1 MEIVVIGSGSSG
13 NTTYIKGSS
22 ATILI
27 DAGIS
32 LRQIKSRLKENG
44 IENVK
49 YDGLIITHEHTDH
62 AKYIASILKNN
73 DMPLYI
79 NEKSYLSLNPDIFN
93 NIKNLNHVFV
103 SPFETIKINDME
115 IEFIP
120 LSHDTRECLGIIIR
134 ENDKKIVYIADTG
147 YLDTEYRTILSDANC
162 YLFEANYDPG
172 MEMNSNRT
180 QILKNRVLGDLGHLS
195 NEDSA
200 VNLCYL
206 ITNRTKNI
214 CFIHRSRECNDLEL
228 LKETVFRVFNDFSI
242 DVSNIEFD
250 YAEQFSQT
258 RIIEV

>member
-13 NTTYIKGSS
+13 NSTYIKGSS
-22 ATILI
+22 ATIMI

-32 LRQIKSRLKENG
+32 LRQVKSRLKENG
-44 IENVK
+44 IEDVK
-49 YDGLIITHEHTDH
+49 YDGLIITHEHSDH
-62 AKYIASILKNN
+62 VQYICSVLKNN

-93 NIKNLNHVFV
+93 NIKNLNHVFIN
-103 SPFETIKINDME
+103 PFEKIKINDME
-115 IEFIP
+115 LEFIP
-120 LSHDTRECLGIIIR
+120 LSHDTRECLGIIVR
-134 ENDKKIVYIADTG
+134 EDGKKVVYIADTG
-147 YLDTEYRTILSDANC
+147 YLDTEYRTILAGADC

-200 VNLCYL
+200 VNLSYL
-206 ITNRTKNI
+206 ITEKTKNI
-214 CFIHRSRECNDLEL
+214 CFIHRSRECNSLDL

-242 DVSNIEFD
+242 NVDNITFD

>member
-44 IENVK
+44 IEDVK
-49 YDGLIITHEHTDH
+49 YDGLLITHEHIDH
-62 AKYIASILKNN
+62 TKYITSILKNN

-93 NIKNLNHVFV
+93 NIKNMNHVFV
-103 SPFETIKINDME
+103 NPFEKIKINDME
-115 IEFIP
+115 IEFFP
-120 LSHDTRECLGIIIR
+120 LSHDTRECLGIIVR
-134 ENDKKIVYIADTG
+134 ENGKKVVYVADTG
-147 YLDTEYRTILSDANC
+147 YLETDYRTILKDADC

-180 QILKNRVLGDLGHLS
+180 QMLKNRVLGDLGHLS

-200 VNLCYL
+200 VNLSYL
-206 ITNRTKNI
+206 ITERTKSI
-214 CFIHRSRECNDLEL
+214 CFIHRSRECNSLDI

-242 DVSNIEFD
+242 DVDKITFD

>member
-258 RIIEV
+258 RTIEV